1 MTRKPPHHTVFKGS
15 AAPLIRFLSS
25 PALHLRVIWSH
36 WTLDSQLA
44 AGVDPASDPA
54 LIVRAGQLRSPS
66 HRRRL
71 AAWVER
77 LVKDADA
84 PPRPTFTV
92 AVPLAREQVLEA
104 RDSLL
109 FLAHLLRHAD
119 RLRPR
124 GVAMV
129 QRLLSDAGSV
139 LYTDTVR
146 GAVEL
151 EVRSALDCLVD
162 SPEPTPEAWFS
173 VGRSQ
178 PGELHPPPVRHGGA
192 ASRRGEE

>member
-1 MTRKPPHHTVFKGS
+1 M
-15 AAPLIRFLSS
+15 
-25 PALHLRVIWSH
+25 
-36 WTLDSQLA
+36 
-44 AGVDPASDPA
+44 SDPA
-54 LIVRAGQLRSPS
+54 LIVRAGQLRSPR

-77 LVKDADA
+77 LVREADR
-84 PPRPTFTV
+84 PSRPTFSV

-104 RDSLL
+104 RESLL
-109 FLAHLLRHAD
+109 FLSYLLRHAD

-129 QRLLSDAGSV
+129 QRLLSDGGSV

-151 EVRSALDCLVD
+151 HVRSALECLVD

-173 VGRSQ
+173 IDGSEL
-178 PGELHPPPVRHGGA
+178 GELHTPPVLHGGPVQ
-192 ASRRGEE
+192 GEERGDHDPRHRSR